1 MNCGYE
7 AFSLLFEVDM
17 LKKVWSATWR
27 IAVFFIG
34 WGALISAL
42 IIPVLSKRVPD
53 GGPFSPSLRLYVEAV
68 SVLGVLLVAWL
79 MVRFIDRRPFV
90 SLGFKKEKAGRDLA
104 LGLIIGLGMMGVCVA
119 LLLAF
124 GWARWNDAHSFAV
137 WPLALAMVAM
147 LLNTVT
153 QEVLVRGYIQQTIQF
168 RFGKLAGVAIS
179 ALLFLA
185 MHLGA
190 IGGQALPAISLFA
203 AGVLLGTCYAVTG
216 NLWLPI
222 ALHFGWNVLQGPILG
237 GTVSGQTL
245 DAGDHLLQM
254 TGPALATGGK
264 FGIEGGLIAIAVTIL
279 ATPLVFALY
288 RKRGRKAEKETK

>member
-1 MNCGYE
+1 
-7 AFSLLFEVDM
+7 VDI

-42 IIPVLSKRVPD
+42 IVPVMSKRVPR
-53 GGPFSPSLRLYVEAV
+53 GGAISPSLRLYVETAG
-68 SVLGVLLVAWL
+68 VLAVLLVAWL
-79 MVRFIDRRPFV
+79 MVRFVDRRPFV
-90 SLGFKKEKAGRDLA
+90 SLGFKKEKAERDLA
-104 LGLIIGLGMMGVCVA
+104 LGLIIGLGMMAVCVA

-124 GWARWNDAHSFAV
+124 GWASWSDAHSFIV
-137 WPLALAMVAM
+137 WPLVLAMVAV

-168 RFGKLAGVAIS
+168 RFGKLAGVVIS

-190 IGGQALPAISLFA
+190 IGTQVLPAISLFA

-222 ALHFGWNVLQGPILG
+222 ALHFGWNVLQGPVLG

-245 DAGDHLLQM
+245 DAGKHLLEIA
-254 TGPALATGGK
+254 GPSLMTGGK
-264 FGIEGGLIAIAVTIL
+264 FGIEGGLIAVAITIL
-279 ATPLVFALY
+279 ATPLVLALY
-288 RKRGRKAEKETK
+288 RKRMETGEI